1 MHPILFLFKK
11 TKKASW
17 RRSRKR
23 RHETLSTGFQP
34 NNPIRLLAFGSAGS
48 SRLPGSHQWLEKLP
62 ATSVPDYSGG
72 PATEWRKLGTVFR
85 SSNHG
90 GLSGLPGSGAIT

>member
-1 MHPILFLFKK
+1 MHPILFLLKK
-11 TKKASW
+11 TKRAS
-17 RRSRKR
+17 RQRSRKR
-23 RHETLSTGFQP
+23 SHETLSTGLLP

-48 SRLPGSHQWLEKLP
+48 SRLPGFLQWHV

-72 PATEWRKLGTVFR
+72 PATEWRKLCTVFR
-85 SSNHG
+85 SSNHR